1 MGYRKIKDDKA
12 LAVAISLFAIVLITY
27 LITIIVAY
35 VMTNH
40 R

>member
-1 MGYRKIKDDKA
+1 MKYGKIRDEKA

-27 LITIIVAY
+27 LITIFIAY
-35 VMTNH
+35 MMTTQ